1 MDSAAGRGK
10 PMRMRRR
17 PLGALLAASCSV
29 IGLVLATQPAGAA
42 PARAVTA
49 QEVAP
54 GAPGALSH
62 FDLARKD
69 CLGTARNTR
78 SKVWYTVAGGV
89 LSDVYSPTIDTTN
102 VETLQ
107 YVVTDGQ
114 TFTDLQSR
122 DMTYTVRATDPG
134 GMACQVTSTA
144 NSGRYRLVT
153 DYVTDADRDAVVMS
167 TRLEGP
173 DGSAAPSGLQV
184 YVRYDASINGNGG
197 GGPANGGADDAV
209 VDPATTALVSS
220 DLNTVT
226 NATNRDY
233 AVPLYGALRA
243 DRPFLAASSGY
254 AGTASDGL
262 AQLDA
267 DRALIT
273 TYLAAPHGN
282 VVQTGQVD
290 LGDEARF
297 TLALGFGTSADQ
309 AIGVAG
315 ASARAPFGHTH
326 SRYARGWRDYDAG
339 LRGPPTTF
347 AGLSGSDS
355 SRLRD
360 AYWLS
365 VNVLKASEDK
375 TFPGAV
381 VASIASPWGQAVSAG
396 DTPGGLPVYF
406 GSYREVFSRDL
417 YEAFTGIL
425 AAGDVATARATVRFL
440 FERQQLADGRFPRN
454 SLVNG
459 KKAPD
464 TGGDQLDE
472 TAYPIL
478 MAYQAGLAGD
488 RALWTDHVRK
498 AADFVVSHGPSF
510 GSERWEE
517 QGGFSPSTIAA
528 EIAGLVAAGFIAD
541 LHGDHAAARVYRAT
555 ADHFQRSIKG
565 WTVTTTGPYA
575 DGRYFIRLSKT
586 GDPNAAITY
595 NLGNGGPNADQR
607 AVIDAG
613 FLELPRLGILAASD
627 PDVQRS
633 LPVVDATIRR
643 DTASG
648 PGFYRYGTSTDPV
661 TAAGTEDGYGDC
673 YEPDAT
679 NCAPTGKPWPTGNVG
694 SGHLWPVLA
703 GERAEQLLQTG
714 DRTTAARLLLGM
726 RDGASGVGLVPEQV
740 WENPD
745 VPASPFGS
753 DPATASIGFVNGRAA
768 GSASP
773 LTWSQAQQV
782 RLTLSLGGS
791 LVPVEQPDIVRAR
804 YQPRPPGEA
813 PVVVTAPADGA
824 QVNTPTV
831 EVTGTT
837 VPGATVDIASTATDT
852 GGATSVVTVEAGP
865 DGAFSATVPSPFGT
879 SVITVAVTTSDGAT
893 GYARRTVVSDFITG
907 TTVLDV
913 IDPDGDDTGP
923 GTYAYPTSADFH
935 AGAFDIQRFQVIVTA
950 DSVLMRVQ
958 TRDLSPTFGSPL
970 GAQLVD
976 VFMRTP
982 DGAPTSTAPPFPS
995 RNYSIADASAWSR
1008 RIEVQGFASPV
1019 FVDAAGQ
1026 SLGDVSVQASQTSRF
1041 ITMIVP
1047 LAALGTPGPGWHFT
1061 VVLHGQDGFSP
1072 DQARG
1077 FAPTPEPFLF
1087 GLCASESVVSPICDI
1102 DPGTAPKAIDVIT
1115 PAGVDQATELDP
1127 TLGPVRIAGVP
1138 VP

>member
-1 MDSAAGRGK
+1 M
-10 PMRMRRR
+10 PMGHRR
-17 PLGALLAASCSV
+17 PRRGILTASFSV
-29 IGLVLATQPAGAA
+29 LGLVLAGQPAGAA
-42 PARAVTA
+42 SALAATVQAAP
-49 QEVAP
+49 P

-69 CLGTARNTR
+69 CLGTARNDR
-78 SKVWYTVAGGV
+78 SKVWYTVADGV

-107 YVVTDGQ
+107 YVVTDGR

-144 NSGRYRLVT
+144 RNGRYRLVT
-153 DYVTDADRDAVVMS
+153 DYVTDPGRDAVVLF
-167 TRLEGP
+167 TRLEQ
-173 DGSAAPSGLQV
+173 PSGSGTPGGLRV
-184 YVRYDASINGNGG
+184 YVRYDATINGNGG
-197 GGPANGGADDAV
+197 GGPDNGGADDAT
-209 VDPATTALVSS
+209 VDQATTALVSS
-220 DLNTVT
+220 DPNTVT
-226 NATNRDY
+226 NAANRDY

-267 DRALIT
+267 DHALAT
-273 TYLAAPHGN
+273 TYPAAPHGN
-282 VVQTGQVD
+282 VVQTGQLD
-290 LGDEARF
+290 LGPHGES
-297 TLALGFGTSADQ
+297 TLALGFGTSAGQ
-309 AIGVAG
+309 ALGVAG
-315 ASARAPFGHTH
+315 TAAQTPFEET
-326 SRYARGWRDYDAG
+326 YDKYVATWRDYDRR
-339 LRGPPTTF
+339 LRPPPSTF
-347 AGLSGSDS
+347 PGLSGQDAR
-355 SRLRD
+355 RLGT

-365 VNVLKASEDK
+365 ANVLKASEDK

-381 VASIASPWGQAVSAG
+381 VASLASPWGQAVSAG
-396 DTPGGLPVYF
+396 DTPGGQAVYF

-425 AAGDVATARATVRFL
+425 AAGDLATARETVRFL

-472 TAYPIL
+472 SAYPIL

-488 RALWTDHVRK
+488 RALWTDHVKK

-528 EIAGLVAAGFIAD
+528 EIAGLVAAGRIAD
-541 LHGDHAAARVYRAT
+541 VNGDHAAARVYRAT

-607 AVIDAG
+607 AVVDAG
-613 FLELPRLGILAASD
+613 FLELTRLGILPASD

-673 YEPDAT
+673 YQPDAT
-679 NCAPTGKPWPTGNVG
+679 NCSPSGKPWPTGNSG
-694 SGHLWPVLA
+694 SGHLWPVLS
-703 GERAEQLLQTG
+703 GERAEQQLQTG
-714 DRTTAARLLLGM
+714 DAGTAARLLLGM
-726 RDGASGVGLVPEQV
+726 HRFSSGVGLVPEQD

-745 VPASPFGS
+745 LPPSPYGS
-753 DPATASIGFVNGRAA
+753 DPATASIGFVNGKAA

-782 RLTLSLGGS
+782 RLTQSLAGGAGP
-791 LVPVEQPDIVRAR
+791 VPVEQPDIVRDR
-804 YQPRPPGEA
+804 YQPQPPAEA
-813 PVVVTAPADGA
+813 PVTVTAPAEGA
-824 QVNTPTV
+824 QVTTSTV
-831 EVTGTT
+831 EVTGST
-837 VPGATVDIASTATDT
+837 VPGATVDIASTAVDT
-852 GGATSVVTVEAGP
+852 GGTTAIVTTQAGA
-865 DGAFSATVPSPFGT
+865 DGSFSATVPSPFGT

-893 GYARRTVVSDFITG
+893 GYARRAVVSDFITG

-913 IDPDGDDTGP
+913 SDPDGDDNGP
-923 GTYAYPTSADFH
+923 GTYAYPTSSDFH
-935 AGAFDIQRFQVIVTA
+935 PGAFDIERFQVIVTA
-950 DSVLMRVQ
+950 DTALLRVR

-976 VFMRTP
+976 VFVHTP
-982 DGAPTSTAPPFPS
+982 DAATTSTAAPFPS
-995 RNYSIADASAWSR
+995 RNYSIADSSAWSR

-1026 SLGDVSVQASQTSRF
+1026 ALGDVSVQASQTSRY
-1041 ITMIVP
+1041 ITMLVP
-1047 LAALGTPGPGWHFT
+1047 LAALGTPGPGWSFT

-1077 FAPTPEPFLF
+1077 FAPTAQPYLF
-1087 GLCASESVVSPICDI
+1087 GLCASASVVSPICGI

-1115 PAGVDQATELDP
+1115 PSGVDQSTELDP

-1138 VP
+1138 VG

>member
-1 MDSAAGRGK
+1 MGH
-10 PMRMRRR
+10 RR
-17 PLGALLAASCSV
+17 PRSGLAASFSV
-29 IGLVLATQPAGAA
+29 LGLVLAVQPAGASAA
-42 PARAVTA
+42 PAVTA
-49 QEVAP
+49 QPVAP

-69 CLGTARNTR
+69 CLGTARNAR

-102 VETLQ
+102 LETLQ

-134 GMACQVTSTA
+134 GMACRVTSTA
-144 NSGRYRLVT
+144 KSGRYRLVT
-153 DYVTDADRDAVVMS
+153 DYVTDPGRDAVVLF
-167 TRLEGP
+167 TRLEQSN
-173 DGSAAPSGLQV
+173 GSGTPSGLQV
-184 YVRYDASINGNGG
+184 YVRYDASTNGNGG
-197 GGPANGGADDAV
+197 GGPANGGADDAT
-209 VDPATTALVSS
+209 VDQATTALVSS
-220 DLNTVT
+220 DTNTVT
-226 NATNRDY
+226 NAANRDY

-267 DRALIT
+267 DHALAT
-273 TYLAAPHGN
+273 TYQAAPHGN
-282 VVQTGQVD
+282 VVQTGRLD
-290 LGDEARF
+290 LGTDGEF
-297 TLALGFGTSADQ
+297 TLALGFGTSASQ
-309 AIGVAG
+309 ATGVAG
-315 ASARAPFGHTH
+315 ASAQAPFDDTYR
-326 SRYARGWRDYDAG
+326 RYVGTWRDYDKG
-339 LRGPPTTF
+339 LRRPPTTF
-347 AGLSGSDS
+347 PGLSSQDA
-355 SRLRD
+355 SRLRA

-365 VNVLKASEDK
+365 ANVLKASEDK

-381 VASIASPWGQAVSAG
+381 VASVASPWGQAVSAG
-396 DTPGGLPVYF
+396 DMPGGNPVYF

-425 AAGDVATARATVRFL
+425 AAGDLATARDTVRFL
-440 FERQQLADGRFPRN
+440 FERQQLEDGRFPRN

-472 TAYPIL
+472 SAYPIL

-488 RALWTDHVRK
+488 HALWTDHVKK

-528 EIAGLVAAGFIAD
+528 EIAGLVAAGRIAD
-541 LHGDHAAARVYRAT
+541 ANGDQAAARVYRAT

-575 DGRYFIRLSKT
+575 DGRYFIRLSRT

-595 NLGNGGPNADQR
+595 NLGNGGPDADQR

-613 FLELPRLGILAASD
+613 FLELTRLGILPASD

-673 YEPDAT
+673 YQPDPT
-679 NCAPTGKPWPTGNVG
+679 NCSPTGKPWPTGNSG
-694 SGHLWPVLA
+694 SGHLWPVLS
-703 GERAEQLLQTG
+703 GERAEQELQTG
-714 DRTTAARLLLGM
+714 DRASAARLLLGM
-726 RDGASGVGLVPEQV
+726 QRFSSGVGLVPEQD

-745 VPASPFGS
+745 VPPSPYGS
-753 DPATASIGFVNGRAA
+753 DPATASIGFVNGGAA

-773 LTWSQAQQV
+773 LTWSQAQEV
-782 RLTLSLGGS
+782 RLTHSLGGAGGS
-791 LVPVEQPDIVRAR
+791 PRPVEQPDIVRDR
-804 YQPRPPGEA
+804 YQPQPPGEA
-813 PVVVTAPADGA
+813 PITMTAPADGA
-824 QVNTPTV
+824 QVTTPTV
-831 EVTGTT
+831 EVTGST
-837 VPGATVDIASTATDT
+837 VPGATVDIASTAVDT
-852 GGATSVVTVEAGP
+852 GGATAIVTTQAGA
-865 DGAFSATVPSPFGT
+865 DGSFAATVPAQFGT
-879 SVITVAVTTSDGAT
+879 SVLTVAVTTSDGAT
-893 GYARRTVVSDFITG
+893 GYARRAVVSDAITG

-913 IDPDGDDTGP
+913 SDPDGDDNGP
-923 GTYAYPTSADFH
+923 GTYAYPTSDNFH
-935 AGAFDIQRFQVIVTA
+935 PGAFDIERFQVIVTA
-950 DSVLMRVQ
+950 DTALLRVR
-958 TRDLSPTFGSPL
+958 TRDLSPTFGSAL

-976 VFMRTP
+976 VYVHTP
-982 DGAPTSTAPPFPS
+982 GAAATSTAAAFPS

-1008 RIEVQGFASPV
+1008 RIEAQGFAAPV

-1026 SLGDVSVQASQTSRF
+1026 SLGNVSVQASQTSRY

-1047 LAALGTPGPGWHFT
+1047 LAALGTPGPGWSFT

-1077 FAPTPEPFLF
+1077 FAPTPQLFLF
-1087 GLCASESVVSPICDI
+1087 GLCASASVVSPICGI

-1115 PAGVDQATELDP
+1115 PSGVDQSTELDP

-1138 VP
+1138 VA